1 MEPQEKNCCAVTK
14 DKKNKGVLAGIL
26 YGLIPH
32 TFCIAFI
39 IFSIIGSVVAT
50 TFLKKF
56 LLIPYFF
63 QLLVIVS
70 LLLATISSAIYLKR
84 AGCLCVAG
92 IKKEKKYLATL
103 YSSTLLI
110 NLLMFLVVFP
120 VLANTNSTNTLNVAK
135 YPASLS
141 MAVQIPCSGHAPLII
156 DELKKNSGVGSVK
169 FRLPNIFDI
178 HYDSSITSKEEIISS
193 EVFKTYK
200 TVLQ

>member
-14 DKKNKGVLAGIL
+14 DKKNRGVLAGIL

-63 QLLVIVS
+63 QLLIIVS

-156 DELKKNSGVGSVK
+156 DELKKIVV
-169 FRLPNIFDI
+169 
-178 HYDSSITSKEEIISS
+178 
-193 EVFKTYK
+193 
-200 TVLQ
+200 